1 MTTAQTALCR
11 PCDTWRLLSAWVLA
25 LALLGGCATA
35 PRQAAKGDP
44 LEGFNRGVFAFNQD
58 FDRRIARHIADG
70 YVKVTPQ
77 PVRTGISNFFQN
89 LGNINVILNDFLQG
103 KVRQGFED
111 GFRFVFNTVFGLLG
125 FIDFATD
132 LGYVQHQEDL
142 GQTLAVW
149 GVGQGPYLMLPFL
162 GPYTLRNTP
171 GLAMEVVTNPLFYL
185 DDPRLS
191 YSLAALRFIDLR
203 ASLSGAI
210 QFVNTAALDP
220 YAFTREA
227 YLQHR
232 AYLIYDGNPPVDDL
246 FDELD
251 ELDRLD
257 EEQGAPQGAAPQP

>member
-1 MTTAQTALCR
+1 MAWALVMA
-11 PCDTWRLLSAWVLA
+11 LLS
-25 LALLGGCATA
+25 GCATP
-35 PRQAAKGDP
+35 PRQAVKGDP

-58 FDRRIARHIADG
+58 FDHKIMRHIADG

-77 PVRTGISNFFQN
+77 PLRTGISNFFLN
-89 LGNINVILNDFLQG
+89 LGNINVILNAFLQG
-103 KVRQGFED
+103 KVKQGFED
-111 GFRFVFNTVFGLLG
+111 SFRFVFNTVFGLLG

-132 LGYVQHQEDL
+132 LGFVQHQEDL

-162 GPYTLRNTP
+162 GPYTLRSAP
-171 GLAMEVVTNPLFYL
+171 GLAMEVVTNPLYYVDNRRITIPL
-185 DDPRLS
+185 T
-191 YSLAALRFIDLR
+191 ALRFIDLR

-220 YAFTREA
+220 YAFTRVA
-227 YLQHR
+227 YLQRR
-232 AYLIYDGNPPVDDL
+232 AYLIHDGNPPMDDL

-257 EEQGAPQGAAPQP
+257 DEQGPPPEGPAPQQ

>member
-1 MTTAQTALCR
+1 MAWALVMA
-11 PCDTWRLLSAWVLA
+11 LLS
-25 LALLGGCATA
+25 GCATP
-35 PRQAAKGDP
+35 PRQPVKGDP
-44 LEGFNRGVFAFNQD
+44 LEGFNRGVFEFNQD
-58 FDRRIARHIADG
+58 FDRRIMRHVADG

-89 LGNINVILNDFLQG
+89 LGSINVILNAFLQG
-103 KVRQGFED
+103 KVKQGFED
-111 GFRFVFNTVFGLLG
+111 TFRFAFNTVFGLLG

-132 LGYVQHQEDL
+132 LGYVQHDEDL

-162 GPYTLRNTP
+162 GPYTLRSAP
-171 GLAMEVVTNPLFYL
+171 GLPMEVVTNPLFYVDNL
-185 DDPRLS
+185 RVTIPLT
-191 YSLAALRFIDLR
+191 ALYYVDLR

-232 AYLIYDGNPPVDDL
+232 AYLIHDGNPPTEDL
-246 FDELD
+246 LDELNELD

-257 EEQGAPQGAAPQP
+257 DGQGPPSEGSAPEP